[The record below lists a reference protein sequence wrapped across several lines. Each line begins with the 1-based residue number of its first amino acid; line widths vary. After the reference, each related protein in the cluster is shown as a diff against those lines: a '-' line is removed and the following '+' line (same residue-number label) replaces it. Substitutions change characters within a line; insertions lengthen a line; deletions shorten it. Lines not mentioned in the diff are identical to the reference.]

1 MKQRAASLAKTC
13 GGCSACCVALTIDTP
28 ELRKESQVPCPHLT
42 PKGCGIYQTRF
53 KICREF
59 HCGWLL
65 FPELDEDW
73 RPDRS
78 GVLILQVAQASLPK
92 AYQPAGHGVQLL
104 VTGGEAAVTGPG
116 VAEYVVDLVS
126 RGVGV
131 YLTATTPRSLL
142 NEYLQ
147 PFAAAGDISGAR
159 RTLMLLYRLLTAM
172 QGQKGLLQMLP
183 YFYRLQL
190 EKWRLAA
197 KKYNK

>member
-1 MKQRAASLAKTC
+1 MSAQPKKRC
-13 GGCSACCVALTIDTP
+13 GECTACCVELKIDTP
-28 ELRKESQVPCPHLT
+28 ELRKEGQVPCPHLAGG
-42 PKGCGIYQTRF
+42 GCGIYQTRF

-59 HCGWLL
+59 LCGWLL
-65 FPELDEDW
+65 FPELDEHW

-104 VTGGEAAVTGPG
+104 VTGGEAAVTRPG
-116 VAEYVVDLVS
+116 FAEYVVDLVS

-131 YLTATTPRSLL
+131 YMTATTPRSLL

-159 RTLMLLYRLLTAM
+159 RMLIHLYRLLMAA
-172 QGQKGLLQMLP
+172 QGRKGLLRMLP
-183 YFYRLQL
+183 HFYRLQL
-190 EKWRLAA
+190 EKLRLAT
-197 KKYNK
+197 K